1 MIECFECSDF
11 AESFVAYQCLLPF
24 EFSLLVMAEIEGESL
39 ARQLGV
45 RRAALLQ
52 KVNFL

>member
-1 MIECFECSDF
+1 
-11 AESFVAYQCLLPF
+11 
-24 EFSLLVMAEIEGESL
+24 MAEIEGESL

-52 KVNFL
+52 KVFFSLDLGVPKLMDTVNII